1 MKKPDYKIYCDM
13 DGVLADFIGGI
24 SRRHYAGRDWDELKK
39 QHDLNAKR
47 WTDLFRKKVQL
58 DSKFWETLDLMPGA
72 RLLWNTIK
80 KHDVYIL
87 SAYATWDEENSKR
100 GKIRWLAKHFRI
112 PESRVYL
119 VVREDKEK
127 YAKKNSILIDDYI
140 KNIHEWEAKGGIGIH
155 HTSAEKTVEELK
167 KLGIK

>member
-1 MKKPDYKIYCDM
+1 M

-24 SRRHYAGRDWDELKK
+24 SRRHYAGRDWNELKK

-47 WTDLFRKKVQL
+47 WTDLFRKKVKGDL
-58 DSKFWETLDLMPGA
+58 KFWETLDLMPGA
-72 RLLWNTIK
+72 RHLWNTLK
-80 KHDVYIL
+80 NQDVYIL

-112 PESRVYL
+112 PESKVYL

-127 YAKKNSILIDDYI
+127 YASKNGILIDDYI

-155 HTSAEKTVEELK
+155 HTSAEKTVEELR